1 MFWVLRVALGALL
14 MGLTPT
20 CAGFETTPTADGPS
34 PPGWIHFDH
43 VGFES
48 FRLRWAPPK
57 NTGRWRLTGFGILVR
72 QSTTNGDE
80 SRTIWVNAEP
90 PYHYRVTDLKPHTRY
105 AVIMKSCVGA
115 DGRSSCGAW
124 SNAAAI
130 VTEGV
135 HRDSFNFQSPRPP

>member
-1 MFWVLRVALGALL
+1 

-20 CAGFETTPTADGPS
+20 CAGFGAAPTEDGPS
-34 PPGWIHFDH
+34 PPGWILFDQ
-43 VGFES
+43 VDRES
-48 FRLRWAPPK
+48 FRLLWSPPK

-90 PYHYRVTDLKPHTRY
+90 PYHYRVTDLEPHTSY
-105 AVIMKSCVGA
+105 TVMITSCDGA
-115 DGRSSCGAW
+115 DGRSSCGVW
-124 SNAAAI
+124 SNAAKI

-135 HRDSFNFQSPRPP
+135 HRDSFNFQSPRHA